1 MVSATELDGILA
13 SVHPELR
20 KWASIAVV
28 QGSGASSTVSWHHY
42 GASAEANDFWP
53 ASTIKLYAVIAAYEL
68 LNELGVSG
76 DVVLCFER
84 KTDGDW
90 VLDAARSMSEM
101 VSEVFRRSS
110 NEDYTLLLRFV
121 GIDRINRD
129 FLKPDRGFLRSAL
142 MRGYVLGRPYE
153 YRREESQRV
162 TVIELGTGVRRV
174 VEHTWSGISYSQA
187 RGATVI
193 SETTGNCTTTRELVE
208 CLRRLLMHSV
218 LPEGER
224 YRLTA
229 AQVHGLT
236 QGVGGLVGL
245 KNRLAGAYAWEGVG
259 EAAFPGADHYHK
271 SGQISTYCLDLAA
284 FDDLESG
291 YLLLMALAVESGEPD
306 GVRAM
311 AKAIA
316 QWACGRAKQI

>member
-1 MVSATELDGILA
+1 MVSATELDGVLA
-13 SVHPELR
+13 PVHPELR

-28 QGSGASSTVSWHHY
+28 QRSGACSTVSWHHY

-68 LNELGVSG
+68 LNELGISG

-84 KTDGDW
+84 KTDGYW

-129 FLKPDRGFLRSAL
+129 FLNPDRGFRRSAL

-162 TVIELGTGVRRV
+162 TVI

-187 RGATVI
+187 RGAAVI
-193 SETTGNCTTTRELVE
+193 SETTGNCTTTGELVE

-245 KNRLAGAYAWEGVG
+245 KNRVAGAYAWEGAG

-291 YLLLMALAVESGEPD
+291 FLLMMALAVESGEPD

-316 QWACGRAKQI
+316 QWACGWMKQI